1 MYMYIHTYIY
11 THIHIIYTYIS
22 DIVHI
27 VCIVQ
32 RLRVTCMIASTSIDL
47 DCSYSL
53 ERSYSTL
60 VGSHACST
68 SWFEAQLDMR
78 DMFVRTS
85 GILVRTSDTLETRE
99 VLRETLR
106 SCVCVCV
113 RERERACVRACVRAR
128 TTLLLPLLLLL
139 LCVCVC
145 VLLCVCV
152 CVCVCVCMYK
162 YLQRVSVI
170 HTCFTHIE
178 YTHAHTHTHI
188 EYTHTHI
195 EHTWECLR
203 ESTTECK
210 TATTT
215 RQGSCPSYQDLELRV
230 CPSRWCG

>member
-106 SCVCVCV
+106 SGVCVCE

-145 VLLCVCV
+145 VVVCV
-152 CVCVCVCMYK
+152 CVCVRVCVHVQILAASFRHSHM
-162 YLQRVSVI
+162 L
-170 HTCFTHIE
+170 
-178 YTHAHTHTHI
+178 HTH
-188 EYTHTHI
+188 
-195 EHTWECLR
+195 
-203 ESTTECK
+203 
-210 TATTT
+210 
-215 RQGSCPSYQDLELRV
+215 
-230 CPSRWCG
+230 

>member
-113 RERERACVRACVRAR
+113 
-128 TTLLLPLLLLL
+128 
-139 LCVCVC
+139 
-145 VLLCVCV
+145 
-152 CVCVCVCMYK
+152 
-162 YLQRVSVI
+162 
-170 HTCFTHIE
+170 
-178 YTHAHTHTHI
+178 
-188 EYTHTHI
+188 
-195 EHTWECLR
+195 
-203 ESTTECK
+203 
-210 TATTT
+210 
-215 RQGSCPSYQDLELRV
+215 
-230 CPSRWCG
+230 